1 MRELRAN
8 SLDAV
13 YLGVSDFG
21 LNDVRKD
28 SATGF
33 RYQGLLPQPKSNISF
48 LKNPNSSMFL
58 STNRF
63 AQQIRP
69 LTNPIY
75 SDISVMMFSGLV
87 AVFYDAG
94 RRPSQLD
101 FSSASSG
108 RMSNEVLG
116 SVVLLSTDCQCDP
129 DTSVCATQKKKCDVI
144 LRPQQT
150 VEVAQIFEDVY
161 VNTLLETRQLLSNQS
176 LSIRPSSII
185 QNVADS
191 SLGKWTLSI
200 AFNSHTSVLRKQ
212 VLQLSI
218 FNTVSII
225 VSTAATIWGF
235 QEQIKQYTL
244 LVIAKVREYR
254 FKRHAA
260 RPKTANPILVFS

>member
-1 MRELRAN
+1 
-8 SLDAV
+8 
-13 YLGVSDFG
+13 
-21 LNDVRKD
+21 
-28 SATGF
+28 
-33 RYQGLLPQPKSNISF
+33 
-48 LKNPNSSMFL
+48 
-58 STNRF
+58 
-63 AQQIRP
+63 
-69 LTNPIY
+69 
-75 SDISVMMFSGLV
+75 
-87 AVFYDAG
+87 
-94 RRPSQLD
+94 
-101 FSSASSG
+101 
-108 RMSNEVLG
+108 VLG